1 MLEIIFL
8 IFLSGYFI
16 QSIIFSVGVKK
27 TFQRIK
33 ENEFL
38 TASVVVAARNEEVN
52 ILNCLKSLDELIYP
66 EEKLEIIIVDDKS
79 TDRTGEI
86 IDEFIS
92 GKKKFKKIITKKEI
106 GKLKGKTNALWK
118 LLKERSS

>member
-79 TDRTGEI
+79 TGQVKLLMSLFPAKKNLKR
-86 IDEFIS
+86 S
-92 GKKKFKKIITKKEI
+92 LRKKKS
-106 GKLKGKTNALWK
+106 GN
-118 LLKERSS
+118 